1 MFAGQEFFIHWWPV
15 QADISADGTPACP
28 GRYLT

>member
-15 QADISADGTPACP
+15 QADISTDGTLVTSA
-28 GRYLT
+28 R